1 MKLLTRGA
9 AIAAA
14 LFLSA
19 CATHQ
24 DVLLAKSAPPPV
36 VSIAQVSSDGN
47 SEAMDGA
54 LRNALVQNGFTVR
67 APLPVGTRQSSE
79 VDGIV
84 SYVDVWRW
92 DIAMYLHSVAIK
104 IFDAR
109 TGDLLVA
116 GDWKNSA
123 FHGFQDEN
131 RVISEL
137 VAEMTAKLRTATPGG
152 ASQATAA
159 AMPADED
166 LVAEPNDAP

>member
-1 MKLLTRGA
+1 MKWILRGA

-24 DVLLAKSAPPPV
+24 DVLLAKTVPPPV
-36 VSIAQVSSDGN
+36 VSIAQVPSDGN

-54 LRNALVQNGFTVR
+54 VRKALIQNGFTVR
-67 APLPVGTRQSSE
+67 APLPAGTRQSSE

-92 DIAMYLHSVAIK
+92 DIVMYLHSVAIK

-109 TGDLLVA
+109 SGDLLVA

-131 RVISEL
+131 AVVSEL
-137 VAEMTAKLRTATPGG
+137 ITEMTAKLRAATPSGTSEATTEVALADADP
-152 ASQATAA
+152 ASGSS
-159 AMPADED
+159 DE
-166 LVAEPNDAP
+166 P

>member
-14 LFLSA
+14 LLLSA

-24 DVLLAKSAPPPV
+24 DVLLAKSVPPPI
-36 VSIAQVSSDGN
+36 VSIAQVPSDGN
-47 SEAMDGA
+47 SEAMDGIV
-54 LRNALVQNGFTVR
+54 RNALIQNGFAVR
-67 APLPVGTRQSSE
+67 APLPAGTRQSSE

-92 DIAMYLHSVAIK
+92 DIVMYLHSVAVK

-123 FHGFQDEN
+123 FHGFQDETG
-131 RVISEL
+131 VVSEL
-137 VAEMTAKLRTATPGG
+137 IADMTGKLRAASPAG
-152 ASQATAA
+152 ASQAAEAA
-159 AMPADED
+159 
-166 LVAEPNDAP
+166 LQAEGELASDPNEAP